1 MYFLQH
7 YSGLDEAVYRNID
20 ACKELAATTASAYGP
35 LGKCQKQVVYEHL
48 GLLIDPSFSEAHIYS
63 YMVK

>member
-1 MYFLQH
+1 MLNKRNSLFIYFLMYFLQH

-35 LGKCQKQVVYEHL
+35 LGKCLKQVVYELL
-48 GLLIDPSFSEAHIYS
+48 GI
-63 YMVK
+63 